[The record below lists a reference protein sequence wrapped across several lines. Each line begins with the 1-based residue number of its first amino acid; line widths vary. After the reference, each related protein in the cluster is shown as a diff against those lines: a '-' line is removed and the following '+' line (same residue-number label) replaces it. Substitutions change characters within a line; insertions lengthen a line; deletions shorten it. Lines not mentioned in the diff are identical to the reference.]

1 MDIPRYEDYTR
12 QQRARL
18 LLKDEEAY
26 KALLGP
32 DQWMLILDGIA
43 RSKPHVP
50 EVLPPEEKWRKI
62 LRIRST
68 SR

>member
-1 MDIPRYEDYTR
+1 MKYEDLSR
-12 QQRARL
+12 RERAKL
-18 LLKDEEAY
+18 LLKDEETY

-50 EVLPPEEKWRKI
+50 EPLPPEERWRKI
-62 LRIRST
+62 LREQ
-68 SR
+68 SRGSRP